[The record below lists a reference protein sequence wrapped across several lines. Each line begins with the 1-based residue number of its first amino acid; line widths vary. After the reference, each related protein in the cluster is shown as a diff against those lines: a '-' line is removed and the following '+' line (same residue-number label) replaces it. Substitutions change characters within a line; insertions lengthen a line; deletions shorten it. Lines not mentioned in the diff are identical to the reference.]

1 MTTEN
6 LSIPVSISD
15 LRARFAG
22 RVIAPGDDAAR
33 TVYYGGFDRRPP
45 SYVPPMPPTWHVW

>member
-6 LSIPVSISD
+6 PSIPVSISD

-33 TVYYGGFDRRPP
+33 TVSNGGSARRPP
-45 SYVPPMPPTWHVW
+45 SSVPPMPPTWHVW